1 LTLHRLTAR
10 EHPRRDATIAVE
22 GGTYVTGLGG
32 PLTYWYWSTAS
43 SLAHGEPAN
52 MAAISDLTFIEGDH
66 RDSPIGFVEPRAAS
80 IFLHLEA
87 AHQLITKAHE
97 L

>member
-1 LTLHRLTAR
+1 
-10 EHPRRDATIAVE
+10 
-22 GGTYVTGLGG
+22 
-32 PLTYWYWSTAS
+32 
-43 SLAHGEPAN
+43 